1 MRLLAQAWSLLLLHG
16 LESRS
21 CVADDKT
28 KHFSNFD
35 EAVEFVEAHPECVNN
50 RAHGESGWTL
60 LHQAAFWTAD
70 AQILSR
76 LRAAGAQPE
85 LVGQTGAQLVKGEDG
100 DTPMGITNDKVETA
114 AEREEWR
121 VSFRAVFGLAD
132 GQAEPEAEAE
142 PEPEPEAEAAP
153 EPQ

>member
-1 MRLLAQAWSLLLLHG
+1 MTSEAA
-16 LESRS
+16 
-21 CVADDKT
+21 CADEKA
-28 KHFSNFD
+28 KQHLSNFD

-132 GQAEPEAEAE
+132 GQVEPEAEPE
-142 PEPEPEAEAAP
+142 PEPEPEPEAAPEPEAEAAP